1 MVYKA
6 YSMIILNIHLFKA
19 IPHIQIYKFSSFLKI
34 IGDNNDLLKQYY
46 SYLLIFLQFYF

>member
-6 YSMIILNIHLFKA
+6 YSKSVLNVHLFKA
-19 IPHIQIYKFSSFLKI
+19 IAHNKICRFISSLKI
-34 IGDNNDLLKQYY
+34 IGDNNDSLKQCY